1 MSAVTGISGY
11 VFEPVSWHAEV
22 RARLEDRHLVAWS
35 DDQALRMRFAVGL
48 QRYLA
53 TQPLTGVC
61 VLHGRAISTIGD
73 LCDQLERLIP
83 ASRLARTIDGPHGVA
98 SLLRSRT
105 SLMGHGMERARI
117 FVWHDADLLV
127 RRDRALFND
136 VVEVIAG
143 VSAELEYS
151 DEGSVLVQRGV
162 YVGGSRL
169 EEEARRTDSRLN
181 SWTSDGSGIPFWGLV
196 SGLNA
201 PRTALCRV
209 DHLLEDTGR

>member
-1 MSAVTGISGY
+1 MSAVSGVSGF

-22 RARLEDRHLVAWS
+22 RARLEDRHLVACS
-35 DDQALRMRFAVGL
+35 DDTALRMRFAVGM

-53 TQPLTGVC
+53 MQPLTSVC
-61 VLHGRAISTIGD
+61 VLHGRAISTIDD
-73 LCDQLERLIP
+73 LCDQLERMIP
-83 ASRLARTIDGPHGVA
+83 VTKLARTIDGPHGVA

-105 SLMGHGMERARI
+105 SMMGHGMERARV

-136 VVEVIAG
+136 VVEVLSG

-162 YVGGSRL
+162 YVGGSKL
-169 EEEARRTDSRLN
+169 EEEARRSDSRLN
-181 SWTSDGSGIPFWGLV
+181 SWSDDGSGIPFWGLV

-209 DHLLEDTGR
+209 DHLLESAGR

>member
-1 MSAVTGISGY
+1 MSAVTGLSGY

-22 RARLEDRHLVAWS
+22 RARLENRHIVAWS
-35 DDQALRMRFAVGL
+35 DDHALRMRFAVGL

-53 TQPLTGVC
+53 TQPLTSVC
-61 VLHGRAISTIGD
+61 VLHGRSITTIDD

-83 ASRLARTIDGPHGVA
+83 VSRLARTIDGPHGIA
-98 SLLRSRT
+98 SLLRSR
-105 SLMGHGMERARI
+105 SSMVGHGMERSRI

-162 YVGGSRL
+162 YVGGSQL
-169 EEEARRTDSRLN
+169 EAEARRGDTRLN
-181 SWTSDGSGIPFWGLV
+181 SWSQDGSGIPFWGLV
-196 SGLNA
+196 SGLTS

-209 DHLLEDTGR
+209 DQLLEGVGR